1 MNRVMRETMGDCSTL
16 EEFRF
21 LVRCQECGRTWRS
34 STVRFSKA
42 GIAPTTEHWRVILRT
57 LYERER
63 EAAREKAMAEVPA
76 IYNRCPVCGRLV
88 CDRCFLICEDLDMC
102 VACAGRLQVRGDIV
116 AENVIPQEPPAEEEN
131 PEVM

>member
-1 MNRVMRETMGDCSTL
+1 M
-16 EEFRF
+16 
-21 LVRCQECGRTWRS
+21 
-34 STVRFSKA
+34 
-42 GIAPTTEHWRVILRT
+42 ILRA

-88 CDRCFLICEDLDMC
+88 RPLFSDLRDLDMC

-116 AENVIPQEPPAEEEN
+116 AENAIPQEPPAEEEN